1 MKISKINSPLFLGLL
16 LTSVFL
22 GHGQNLTQTVKGK
35 VTDIVTGSPLMGATI
50 VLMDSEPQLGVI
62 TDAQGFFIMENVP
75 VGRQSFSCSYL
86 GYEDALA
93 SEVLVGS
100 AKEISLTIRLT
111 ESLNQ
116 LGEVVVQAR
125 KDQIKPNNKLATVS
139 ARSFGVEEA
148 KRFPASISDPGR
160 MALSFAGVTNTD
172 DTTNE
177 IVIRGNA
184 PNQLLWK
191 IEGVEVPEPNHFSEE
206 GYSPGAVSLL
216 STNMLGNSDFFT
228 GAFPAEYGNATSG
241 VFDIKLRNGN
251 AENTEYAFQ
260 FGVLGTDLAVEGPF
274 SKNYK
279 GSYLVNYRYSTLTVL
294 NEIIEVSE
302 GSVPTFQDIA
312 LKINLPIGEKTNL
325 SLWGIGGISEDNQ
338 DNADQE
344 NPIIEEDEL
353 FDSKTYMGG
362 LNIKHYFNT
371 NTSVDAAL
379 SFSGNRSDYVFS
391 LDNTTNDNFFEERD
405 ILRNNAFRISA
416 NLNQKFN
423 AKTTLK
429 TGFIYSRLSYDVLTD
444 ETQNTNTT
452 TLVDAEGNGTFL
464 QFFSQAKYRFDEKF
478 STTFGLHVSSFSV
491 NDDFVVE
498 PRGGFEYK
506 ISPKHTLSAGVGLH
520 SRRMPLNQYF
530 IEIPD
535 GDGNIRTPNTELD
548 LMRATHY
555 VLGYDWRIIKN
566 GHLKVEAYYQDLNK
580 VAIAN
585 SPDFTDSFLNG
596 VFIQGELTDS
606 GKARN
611 YGLEFTLEKFFSN
624 QYYFLVTSSLFDS
637 QYRAADGN
645 WYDSRYNANY
655 TFNVVGGKEF
665 KAGKNGNNIFGIN
678 AKVLWNG
685 GKRGT
690 PIDLD
695 FFDETG
701 RVRRIQNQRN
711 TLQFDDYWRIDTSFS
726 YRINRPKVAHI
737 ISLDIQNVTN
747 RLNVDEEFFNTQTRM
762 IETEYQLELLPLLN
776 YRIEF

>member
-1 MKISKINSPLFLGLL
+1 MKKSKINAFLFLGLFF
-16 LTSVFL
+16 TSVLL
-22 GHGQNLTQTVKGK
+22 GYGQDLKQTVKGK

-50 VLMDSEPQLGVI
+50 ILIDSEPQLGVI
-62 TDAQGFFIMENVP
+62 TNAQGFFTMENVP

-86 GYEDALA
+86 GYEDALV
-93 SEVLVGS
+93 SQVLVGS
-100 AKEISLTIRLT
+100 AKEINLSIRLT

-116 LGEVVVQAR
+116 LGEIVVSAR

-139 ARSFGVEEA
+139 ARSFGVEET
-148 KRFPASISDPGR
+148 KRFPASISDPAR
-160 MALSFAGVTNTD
+160 MALSFAGVTNSD

-206 GYSPGAVSLL
+206 GYSPGAISLL

-251 AENTEYAFQ
+251 AEKAEYAFQ
-260 FGVLGTDLAVEGPF
+260 FGVLGTDLAIEGPF

-279 GSYLVNYRYSTLTVL
+279 GSYLVNYRYSTLTIL
-294 NEIIEVSE
+294 NNIIEVSE
-302 GSVPTFQDIA
+302 GSVPTFQDLA
-312 LKINLPIGEKTNL
+312 LKLNLPIGEKTNL
-325 SLWGIGGISEDNQ
+325 SFWGIGGFSEDNQ
-338 DNADQE
+338 DNAEQIS
-344 NPIIEEDEL
+344 PVLVEDE
-353 FDSKTYMGG
+353 FFESKTYMGG
-362 LNIKHYFNT
+362 LNLKHFFST
-371 NTSVDAAL
+371 NTSLDGAL
-379 SFSGNRSDYVFS
+379 SFSGNQSDYVFS
-391 LDNTTNDNFFEERD
+391 LDNTTNDDFLQERD
-405 ILRNNAFRISA
+405 ILRNNALRLSV

-423 AKTTLK
+423 ARTTLK
-429 TGFIYSRLSYDVLTD
+429 TGLVYSRLSYDVLTD
-444 ETQNTNTT
+444 EILNDNAI
-452 TLVDAEGNGTFL
+452 TLVDSEGNGTFL
-464 QFFSQAKYRFDEKF
+464 QFFSQAKYRFTEKL
-478 STTFGLHVSSFSV
+478 STTFGLHASSFSV
-491 NDDFVVE
+491 NNDFVLE
-498 PRGGFEYK
+498 PRGGIEYQ
-506 ISPKHTLSAGVGLH
+506 ISPKHTLSAGIGLH

-530 IEIPD
+530 IEI
-535 GDGNIRTPNTELD
+535 GDGQGNASTPNTNLD
-548 LMRATHY
+548 LMRAMHY
-555 VLGYDWRIIKN
+555 VLGYDWRILKN
-566 GHLKVEAYYQDLNK
+566 GHLKLEVYYQDLNK
-580 VAIAN
+580 VAVAADSN
-585 SPDFTDSFLNG
+585 FTDSFLNG
-596 VFIQGELTDS
+596 QFIERELTDS

-611 YGLEFTLEKFFSN
+611 YGLELTLEKFFSN

-665 KAGKNGNNIFGIN
+665 KAGKNGNNIFGVN

-690 PIDLD
+690 PVDLD
-695 FFDETG
+695 YFDDTG
-701 RVRRIQNQRN
+701 FVRLLQDQRN
-711 TLQFDDYWRIDTSFS
+711 ALQFDDYWRIDASFS

>member
-1 MKISKINSPLFLGLL
+1 MKKSKINAFLFLGLFF
-16 LTSVFL
+16 TSVLL
-22 GHGQNLTQTVKGK
+22 GYGQDLKQTVKGK

-50 VLMDSEPQLGVI
+50 ILIDSEPQLGVI
-62 TDAQGFFIMENVP
+62 TNAQGFFTMENVP

-86 GYEDALA
+86 GYEDALV
-93 SEVLVGS
+93 SQVLVGS
-100 AKEISLTIRLT
+100 AKEINLSIRLT

-116 LGEVVVQAR
+116 LGEVVVSAR

-139 ARSFGVEEA
+139 ARSFGVEET
-148 KRFPASISDPGR
+148 KRFPASISDPAR
-160 MALSFAGVTNTD
+160 MALSFAGVTNSD

-206 GYSPGAVSLL
+206 GYSPGAISLL

-251 AENTEYAFQ
+251 AEKAEYAFQ
-260 FGVLGTDLAVEGPF
+260 FGVLGTDLAIEGPF

-279 GSYLVNYRYSTLTVL
+279 GSYLVNYRYSTLTIL
-294 NEIIEVSE
+294 NNIIEVSE
-302 GSVPTFQDIA
+302 GSVPTFQDLA
-312 LKINLPIGEKTNL
+312 LKLNLPIGEKTNL
-325 SLWGIGGISEDNQ
+325 SFWGIGGFSEDNQ
-338 DNADQE
+338 DNAEQIS
-344 NPIIEEDEL
+344 PVLVEDE
-353 FDSKTYMGG
+353 FFESKTYMGG
-362 LNIKHYFNT
+362 LNLKHFFST
-371 NTSVDAAL
+371 NTSLDGAL
-379 SFSGNRSDYVFS
+379 SFSGNQSDYVFS
-391 LDNTTNDNFFEERD
+391 LDNTTNDDFLQERD
-405 ILRNNAFRISA
+405 ILRNNALRLSV

-423 AKTTLK
+423 ARTTLK
-429 TGFIYSRLSYDVLTD
+429 TGFVYSRLSYDVLTD
-444 ETQNTNTT
+444 EILNDNAI
-452 TLVDAEGNGTFL
+452 TLVDSEGNGTFL
-464 QFFSQAKYRFDEKF
+464 QFFSQAKYRFTEKL
-478 STTFGLHVSSFSV
+478 STTFGLHASSFSV
-491 NDDFVVE
+491 NNDFVLE
-498 PRGGFEYK
+498 PRGGIEYQ
-506 ISPKHTLSAGVGLH
+506 ISPKHTLSAGIGLH

-530 IEIPD
+530 IEI
-535 GDGNIRTPNTELD
+535 GDGQGNASTPNTNLD
-548 LMRATHY
+548 LMRAMHY
-555 VLGYDWRIIKN
+555 VLGYDWRILKN
-566 GHLKVEAYYQDLNK
+566 GHLKLEVYYQDLNK
-580 VAIAN
+580 VAVAADSN
-585 SPDFTDSFLNG
+585 FTDSFLNG
-596 VFIQGELTDS
+596 QFIERELTDS

-611 YGLEFTLEKFFSN
+611 YGLELTLEKFFSN

-665 KAGKNGNNIFGIN
+665 KAGKNGNNIFGVN

-690 PIDLD
+690 PVDLD
-695 FFDETG
+695 YFDDTG
-701 RVRRIQNQRN
+701 FVRLLQDQINA
-711 TLQFDDYWRIDTSFS
+711 LQFDDYWRIDASFS

>member
-1 MKISKINSPLFLGLL
+1 MKKPKINALLFLGLF
-16 LTSVFL
+16 LTSVLL
-22 GHGQNLTQTVKGK
+22 GYGQDLKQTVKGK

-50 VLMDSEPQLGVI
+50 ILIDSDPQLGVI
-62 TDAQGFFIMENVP
+62 TDAQGFFTMENVP
-75 VGRQSFSCSYL
+75 VGRQSFSCRYL
-86 GYEDALA
+86 GYEDALV
-93 SEVLVGS
+93 SQVLVGS
-100 AKEISLTIRLT
+100 AKEINLSIRLT

-116 LGEVVVQAR
+116 LGEVVVSAR

-139 ARSFGVEEA
+139 ARSFGVEET
-148 KRFPASISDPGR
+148 KRFPASISDPAR
-160 MALSFAGVTNTD
+160 MALSFAGVTNSD

-206 GYSPGAVSLL
+206 GYSPGAISLL

-251 AENTEYAFQ
+251 AEKAEYAIQ
-260 FGVLGTDLAVEGPF
+260 FGVLGTDLAIEGPF

-279 GSYLVNYRYSTLTVL
+279 GSYLVNYRYSTLTIL
-294 NEIIEVSE
+294 NNIIEVSE
-302 GSVPTFQDIA
+302 GSVPTFQDLA
-312 LKINLPIGEKTNL
+312 LKLNLPIGEKTNL
-325 SLWGIGGISEDNQ
+325 SFWGIGGFSEDNQ
-338 DNADQE
+338 DNAEQIS
-344 NPIIEEDEL
+344 PVLVEDEL
-353 FDSKTYMGG
+353 FESKTYMGG
-362 LNIKHYFNT
+362 LNLKHFFST
-371 NTSVDAAL
+371 NTSLDGAL
-379 SFSGNRSDYVFS
+379 SFSGNQSDYVFS
-391 LDNTTNDNFFEERD
+391 LDNTTNDDFLQERD
-405 ILRNNAFRISA
+405 ILRNNAIRLSV

-423 AKTTLK
+423 ARTTLK
-429 TGFIYSRLSYDVLTD
+429 TGFVYSRLSYDVLTD
-444 ETQNTNTT
+444 EILNDNAT
-452 TLVDAEGNGTFL
+452 TLVDSEGNGTFL
-464 QFFSQAKYRFDEKF
+464 QFFSQARYRFTEKL
-478 STTFGLHVSSFSV
+478 STTFGLHASSFSV
-491 NDDFVVE
+491 NDDFVLE
-498 PRGGFEYK
+498 PRGGIEYQ
-506 ISPKHTLSAGVGLH
+506 ISPKHTLSAGIGLH

-530 IEIPD
+530 IEIED
-535 GDGNIRTPNTELD
+535 GQGSVDNPNTNLD
-548 LMRATHY
+548 LMRAMHY

-566 GHLKVEAYYQDLNK
+566 GHLKMEVYYQDLNK
-580 VAIAN
+580 VAVAADSN
-585 SPDFTDSFLNG
+585 FTDSFLNG
-596 VFIQGELTDS
+596 QFIERELTDS

-611 YGLEFTLEKFFSN
+611 YGLELTLEKFFSN

-690 PIDLD
+690 PVDLD
-695 FFDETG
+695 YFDDTG
-701 RVRRIQNQRN
+701 FVRLLQDQRN
-711 TLQFDDYWRIDTSFS
+711 ALQFDDYWRIDASFS

>member
-1 MKISKINSPLFLGLL
+1 MKNICLKSPFVWTLLF
-16 LTSVFL
+16 SAVFFSNAQDL
-22 GHGQNLTQTVKGK
+22 KQTVKGK

-50 VLMDSEPQLGVI
+50 ILLDSEPQIGVI
-62 TDAQGFFIMENVP
+62 TDAQGFFAMENVP

-86 GYEDALA
+86 GYEDALV

-100 AKEISLTIRLT
+100 AKEINLTIKLT

-139 ARSFGVEEA
+139 ARSFGVEET

-184 PNQLLWK
+184 PNQLLWR

-206 GYSPGAVSLL
+206 GYSPGAISLL

-279 GSYLVNYRYSTLTVL
+279 GSYLVNYRYSTLTIL
-294 NEIIEVSE
+294 NNIIEVSE
-302 GSVPTFQDIA
+302 GSVPTFQDLA
-312 LKINLPIGEKTNL
+312 FKVNLPLGDKTNF
-325 SLWGIGGISEDNQ
+325 SVWGMGGISEDNQ
-338 DNADQE
+338 DNAEQV
-344 NPIIEEDEL
+344 NPSVFEDEI
-353 FDSKTYMGG
+353 FESKTYMGG
-362 LNIKHYFNT
+362 LNLKHFLNS
-371 NTSVDAAL
+371 NTSLDAAL
-379 SFSGNRSDYVFS
+379 SYSGNRSDYIFS
-391 LDNTTNDNFFEERD
+391 LDNRTNSDFYREQD
-405 ILRNNAFRISA
+405 ILRNNAIRLSA

-429 TGFIYSRLSYDVLTD
+429 TGIVYSRLSYDVLTD
-444 ETQNTNTT
+444 ETRDTDTEV
-452 TLVDAEGNGTFL
+452 LVNADGNGTFL
-464 QFFSQAKYRFDEKF
+464 QFFSQAKYRFNEKL
-478 STTFGLHVSSFSV
+478 STTFGLHASSFSV
-491 NDDFVVE
+491 NNDFVLE
-498 PRGGFEYK
+498 PRGGIEYR

-530 IEIPD
+530 IEVSA
-535 GDGNIRTPNTELD
+535 GQGNVTTPNTNLD

-555 VLGYDWRIIKN
+555 ILGYDWRIIKN
-566 GHLKVEAYYQDLNK
+566 GHLKVEVYYQDLNK
-580 VAIAN
+580 VAISAT
-585 SPDFTDSFLNG
+585 PGFTDSFLNG
-596 VFIQGELTDS
+596 RFIETALVDS
-606 GKARN
+606 GKGRN
-611 YGLEFTLEKFFSN
+611 YGLELTLEKFFSN
-624 QYYFLVTSSLFDS
+624 QYYFLITSSLFDS
-637 QYRAADGN
+637 QYRAGDGN

-665 KAGKNGNNIFGIN
+665 KMGKNNNNILGVN
-678 AKVLWNG
+678 AKLLWNG
-685 GKRGT
+685 GKRET
-690 PIDLD
+690 PVDLD
-695 FFDETG
+695 FFDQTG
-701 RVRRIQNQRN
+701 RVRLLQTERN
-711 TLQFDDYWRIDTSFS
+711 TVELDDYWRLDTSLS
-726 YRINRPKVAHI
+726 YRINRPKVSHV
-737 ISLDIQNVTN
+737 ISLDIQNLTN
-747 RLNVDEEFFNTQTRM
+747 RLNVNEVSFNPVARTT
-762 IETEYQLELLPLLN
+762 ETEYQLELLPLLN

>member
-1 MKISKINSPLFLGLL
+1 MEKRKQKDILVLGLL
-16 LTSVFL
+16 LVVGFIGSAQDL
-22 GHGQNLTQTVKGK
+22 KQTVKGK

-50 VLMDSEPQLGVI
+50 VLIGSEPQIGVI
-62 TDAQGFFIMENVP
+62 TDSQGFFTMEDVP
-75 VGRQSFSCSYL
+75 VGRQSFACSYL
-86 GYEDALA
+86 GYEDSQI

-100 AKEISLTIRLT
+100 AKEVNLTIRLT

-139 ARSFGVEEA
+139 ARSFGVEET

-160 MALSFAGVTNTD
+160 MALSFAGVTNSD

-206 GYSPGAVSLL
+206 GYSPGAISLL

-279 GSYLVNYRYSTLTVL
+279 GSYLVNYRYSTLTIL
-294 NEIIEVSE
+294 NNIIEVSE
-302 GSVPTFQDIA
+302 GSVPTFQDLA
-312 LKINLPIGEKTNL
+312 FKVNLPLGEKTNL
-325 SLWGIGGISEDNQ
+325 SAWGMGGISEDNEDNAEQ
-338 DNADQE
+338 DNP
-344 NPIIEEDEL
+344 NVFEEEI
-353 FDSKTYMGG
+353 FESKTYMGG
-362 LNIKHYFNT
+362 INLKHFFNP
-371 NTSVDAAL
+371 NTSLDGAL
-379 SFSGNRSDYVFS
+379 SYSGNRSDYIFS
-391 LDNTTNDNFFEERD
+391 LDSRVNTDFFRERD
-405 ILRNNAFRISA
+405 ILRNNAIRIST

-429 TGFIYSRLSYDVLTD
+429 TGFIYSRLSYDVLSD
-444 ETQNTNTT
+444 ETRNTDTDA
-452 TLVDAEGNGTFL
+452 LVNAEGNGTFL
-464 QFFSQAKYRFDEKF
+464 QLFSQAKYRFNEKF
-478 STTFGLHVSSFSV
+478 STTFGLHASSFSV
-491 NDDFVVE
+491 NDDFVLE
-498 PRGGFEYK
+498 PRGGMEYK
-506 ISPKHTLSAGVGLH
+506 ISPKHTLSAGIGLH

-530 IEIPD
+530 IEVSD
-535 GDGNIRTPNTELD
+535 TQGNTTTPNTDLD

-566 GHLKVEAYYQDLNK
+566 GHVKIEAYYQDLNK
-580 VAIAN
+580 VAIAADPASTN
-585 SPDFTDSFLNG
+585 SFLNG
-596 VFIQGELTDS
+596 RFIDEELTDS

-611 YGLEFTLEKFFSN
+611 YGVEFTLEKFFSN

-637 QYRAADGN
+637 KYRAGDGN
-645 WYDSRYNANY
+645 WYNSRYNANY

-665 KAGKNGNNIFGIN
+665 KMGKNGNNIFGVN
-678 AKVLWNG
+678 AKLLWNG
-685 GKRGT
+685 GKRDT
-690 PIDLD
+690 PVDLE
-695 FFDETG
+695 FFDQTG
-701 RVRRIQNQRN
+701 QVRLLQNQRN
-711 TLQFDDYWRIDTSFS
+711 TVELDDYWRIDTSFS
-726 YRINRPKVAHI
+726 YRINRPKVSHV
-737 ISLDIQNVTN
+737 ISFDIQNVTN
-747 RLNVDEEFFNTQTRM
+747 RLNVDEVSFNPVARTTE
-762 IETEYQLELLPLLN
+762 IEYQLELLPLLN

>member
-1 MKISKINSPLFLGLL
+1 MKTKNLLFLGLL
-16 LTSVFL
+16 FTALFCGNAQDL
-22 GHGQNLTQTVKGK
+22 KQTVKGK
-35 VTDIVTGSPLMGATI
+35 VTDIATGSPLMGATI
-50 VLMDSEPQLGVI
+50 VLLGSEPQIGVI
-62 TDAQGFFIMENVP
+62 TDAQGFFSMENVP
-75 VGRQSFSCSYL
+75 VGRQSFTCSYL
-86 GYEDALA
+86 GYEDASI

-100 AKEISLTIRLT
+100 AKEINLTIRLT

-139 ARSFGVEEA
+139 ARSFGVEET

-184 PNQLLWK
+184 PNQLLWR

-279 GSYLVNYRYSTLTVL
+279 GSYLVNYRYSTLTIL
-294 NEIIEVSE
+294 NNIIEVSE
-302 GSVPTFQDIA
+302 GSVPTFQDLA
-312 LKINLPIGEKTNL
+312 FKVNLPLGEKTNL
-325 SLWGIGGISEDNQ
+325 SAWGMGGISEDNQ
-338 DNADQE
+338 DNAEQS
-344 NPIIEEDEL
+344 NPNVFEDEI
-353 FDSKTYMGG
+353 FESKTYMGG
-362 LNIKHYFNT
+362 INLKHFFNS
-371 NTSVDAAL
+371 NTSLDGAL
-379 SFSGNRSDYVFS
+379 SYSGNRSDYIFS
-391 LDNTTNDNFFEERD
+391 LDSRINTDFYREQD
-405 ILRNNAFRISA
+405 ILRNNAIRVSA

-423 AKTTLK
+423 AKTSLK
-429 TGFIYSRLSYDVLTD
+429 TGLVYSRLSYDVLTD
-444 ETQNTNTT
+444 ETRDTDTEV
-452 TLVDAEGNGTFL
+452 LVNADGNGAFL
-464 QFFSQAKYRFDEKF
+464 QFFSQAKYRFNEKF
-478 STTFGLHVSSFSV
+478 STTFGLHASSFSV
-491 NDDFVVE
+491 NDDFVLE

-506 ISPKHTLSAGVGLH
+506 ISPKHTLSGGVGLH

-530 IEIPD
+530 IEVTD
-535 GDGNIRTPNTELD
+535 GQGDVTTPNTNLD
-548 LMRATHY
+548 LMRAAHY

-566 GHLKVEAYYQDLNK
+566 GHLKIEAYYQDLTK
-580 VAIAN
+580 VAISATPGSTN
-585 SPDFTDSFLNG
+585 SFLNG
-596 VFIQGELTDS
+596 RFIEEELTDS

-611 YGLEFTLEKFFSN
+611 YGLELTFEKFFSN

-637 QYRAADGN
+637 QYRAGDGN
-645 WYDSRYNANY
+645 WYNSRYNANY

-665 KAGKNGNNIFGIN
+665 KMGKNNNNIFGIN
-678 AKVLWNG
+678 AKLLWNG
-685 GKRGT
+685 GKRDT
-690 PIDLD
+690 PVDLE
-695 FFDETG
+695 FFDQTG
-701 RVRRIQNQRN
+701 RVRLIQTQRN
-711 TLQFDDYWRIDTSFS
+711 TIELDDYWRIDASFS
-726 YRINRPKVAHI
+726 YRINRPKVSHV
-737 ISLDIQNVTN
+737 ISFDIQNVTN
-747 RLNVDEEFFNTQTRM
+747 RLNVDETFFNPLTRS

>member
-1 MKISKINSPLFLGLL
+1 MKKTKITHSLFLGLL
-16 LTSVFL
+16 FTALISGNAQDL
-22 GHGQNLTQTVKGK
+22 NQTVKGK
-35 VTDIVTGSPLMGATI
+35 VTDIVTGSPLMGATV
-50 VLMDSEPQLGVI
+50 VLLNVEPQQGVI
-62 TDAQGFFIMENVP
+62 TDMQGFFSMENVP

-86 GYEDALA
+86 GYEDGLV

-100 AKEISLTIRLT
+100 AKEINLSIRLT

-116 LGEVVVQAR
+116 LGEVVVSAR

-139 ARSFGVEEA
+139 ARSFGVEET

-206 GYSPGAVSLL
+206 GYSPGAISLL

-279 GSYLVNYRYSTLTVL
+279 GSYLVNYRYSTLTIL
-294 NEIIEVSE
+294 NHIIEVSD
-302 GSVPTFQDIA
+302 GSVPTFQD
-312 LKINLPIGEKTNL
+312 LSFKVNLPLGDKTNL
-325 SLWGIGGISEDNQ
+325 SAWGIGGVSEDNQ
-338 DNADQE
+338 DNAEQI
-344 NPIIEEDEL
+344 NPNVFEDEQ

-362 LNIKHYFNT
+362 INIKHFFSP
-371 NTSVDAAL
+371 NTSLDGVL
-379 SFSGNRSDYVFS
+379 SYSGNRSDYDFS
-391 LDNTTNDNFFEERD
+391 VDNRNNGNFFRERD
-405 ILRNNAFRISA
+405 VLRNSAFRLSA

-429 TGFIYSRLSYDVLTD
+429 TGMVYSRMAYDVLSD
-444 ETQNTNTT
+444 ETQDTDTQ
-452 TLVDAEGNGTFL
+452 TLVNADGNGTFL
-464 QFFSQAKYRFDEKF
+464 QFFSQAKYRFTEKL
-478 STTFGLHVSSFSV
+478 SSTFGLHASSFSV
-491 NDDFVVE
+491 NEDFVLE
-498 PRGGFEYK
+498 PRAGFEFQVA
-506 ISPKHTLSAGVGLH
+506 PKHRLSGGVGLH

-530 IEIPD
+530 IEVED
-535 GDGNIRTPNTELD
+535 GQGNVSTPNKDLD
-548 LMRATHY
+548 LMRAAHY
-555 VLGYDWRIIKN
+555 VLGYDWRVIKN
-566 GHLKVEAYYQDLNK
+566 GHLKVEVYYQDLKK
-580 VAIAN
+580 VAVSTDPN
-585 SPDFTDSFLNG
+585 NTDSFLNG
-596 VFIQGELTDS
+596 QFISSGLVDS

-611 YGLEFTLEKFFSN
+611 YGLELTLEKFFSN

-665 KAGKNGNNIFGIN
+665 KAGKKGNNIFGIN
-678 AKVLWNG
+678 AKILWNG
-685 GKRGT
+685 GKRGN
-690 PIDLD
+690 PVDLD
-695 FFDETG
+695 FFDQTG
-701 RVRRIQNQRN
+701 NVRIIQNQRN
-711 TLQFDDYWRIDTSFS
+711 TLNLDDYWRIDTSFS

-737 ISLDIQNVTN
+737 ISLDIQNLTN
-747 RLNVDEEFFNTQTRM
+747 RQNIDEMFFNTNTRLM
-762 IETEYQLELLPLLN
+762 QAEYQLELLPLLN

>member
-1 MKISKINSPLFLGLL
+1 MKKSKSNLPLFLGLL
-16 LTSVFL
+16 LTALFS
-22 GHGQNLTQTVKGK
+22 GYGQDLTQTVKGK

-50 VLMDSEPQLGVI
+50 ILIDSEPQLGVI
-62 TDAQGFFIMENVP
+62 TDTQGFFTMENVP

-100 AKEISLTIRLT
+100 AKEINLTIRLT

-125 KDQIKPNNKLATVS
+125 KDQIRPNNKLATVS
-139 ARSFGVEEA
+139 ARSFGVEET

-279 GSYLVNYRYSTLTVL
+279 GSYLVNYRYSTLTIL
-294 NEIIEVSE
+294 NNVIEVSD
-302 GSVPTFQDIA
+302 GSVPTFQDIS
-312 LKINLPIGEKTNL
+312 LKVNLPLGEKTNL
-325 SLWGIGGISEDNQ
+325 SVWGIGGISEDNQ
-338 DNADQE
+338 DNAEQV
-344 NPIIEEDEL
+344 NPNVFEDEL
-353 FDSKTYMGG
+353 FESKTYMGG
-362 LNIKHYFNT
+362 LNIKHFFNPK
-371 NTSVDAAL
+371 TSLDAAL
-379 SFSGNRSDYVFS
+379 SYSGNRSDYVFS
-391 LDNTTNDNFFEERD
+391 LDNRVNTNFFQERD
-405 ILRNNAFRISA
+405 ILRNNAVRISA

-429 TGFIYSRLSYDVLTD
+429 TGFVYSRLSYDVLTD
-444 ETQNTNTT
+444 ETQNTNTAT
-452 TLVDAEGNGTFL
+452 IVDSDGNGTFL
-464 QFFSQAKYRFDEKF
+464 QFFSQAKYRFNEKF
-478 STTFGLHVSSFSV
+478 SSTFGLHASSFSV
-491 NDDFVVE
+491 NSDFVLE
-498 PRGGFEYK
+498 PRAGVEYK

-530 IEIPD
+530 ITVDD
-535 GDGNIRTPNTELD
+535 GLGNTTTPNADLD
-548 LMRATHY
+548 LMRAAHY
-555 VLGYDWRIIKN
+555 VLGYDWKVLKN
-566 GHLKVEAYYQDLNK
+566 GHLKIEAYYQDLSK
-580 VAIAN
+580 VAIASDSN
-585 SPDFTDSFLNG
+585 FTDSFLNG
-596 VFIQGELTDS
+596 TFIERALDDN

-611 YGLEFTLEKFFSN
+611 YGLELTLEKFFSN

-655 TFNVVGGKEF
+655 TFNIVGGKEF
-665 KAGKNGNNIFGIN
+665 KAGRNGNNIFGIN
-678 AKVLWNG
+678 AKVLVNG
-685 GKRGT
+685 GKRDT
-690 PIDLD
+690 PVDLD
-695 FFDETG
+695 FFDQTG
-701 RVRRIQNQRN
+701 QVRLLQNQRN
-711 TLQFDDYWRIDTSFS
+711 TVELDDYWRIDTSFS

-747 RLNVDEEFFNTQTRM
+747 RLNIDDQSFNTQTRA

>member
-1 MKISKINSPLFLGLL
+1 MKTLKLRISITLGLVFASIFLG
-16 LTSVFL
+16 F
-22 GHGQNLTQTVKGK
+22 GQDLRQTVKGR

-50 VLMDSEPQLGVI
+50 VLLNVEPQLGVV
-62 TDAQGFFIMENVP
+62 TDMQGFFSMENVP

-86 GYEDALA
+86 GYEDALI

-100 AKEISLTIRLT
+100 AKEINLTIRLT

-116 LGEVVVQAR
+116 LDEVVISAR

-139 ARSFGVEEA
+139 ARSFGVEET

-191 IEGVEVPEPNHFSEE
+191 IEGAEVPEPNHFSEE

-241 VFDIKLRNGN
+241 VFDIRLRNGN

-260 FGVLGTDLAVEGPF
+260 FGVLGTDLAIEGPF

-279 GSYLVNYRYSTLTVL
+279 GSYLVNYRYSTLTIL
-294 NEIIEVSE
+294 NNIIEVSE
-302 GSVPTFQDIA
+302 GSVPTFQD
-312 LKINLPIGEKTNL
+312 LSFKVNLPLGDKTNL
-325 SLWGIGGISEDNQ
+325 SAWGIGGVSEDNQ
-338 DNADQE
+338 DNEEQVVPDVF
-344 NPIIEEDEL
+344 EDEQ

-362 LNIKHYFNT
+362 INIKHFFSP
-371 NTSVDAAL
+371 NTSLDGVL
-379 SFSGNRSDYVFS
+379 SYSGNRSDYDFS
-391 LDNTTNDNFFEERD
+391 VDNRNNNRFFRERD
-405 ILRNNAFRISA
+405 ILRNSALRLSA

-429 TGFIYSRLSYDVLTD
+429 TGIVYSRLDYDVLSD
-444 ETQNTNTT
+444 ETIDTATE
-452 TLVDAEGNGTFL
+452 TLVNADGNGTFL
-464 QFFSQAKYRFDEKF
+464 QFFSQAKYRFTEKF
-478 STTFGLHVSSFSV
+478 STTFGLHASTFSV
-491 NDDFVVE
+491 NDDFVLE
-498 PRGGFEYK
+498 PRGGFEYRVA
-506 ISPKHTLSAGVGLH
+506 PKHTLSAGIGLH

-530 IEIPD
+530 IEVED
-535 GDGNIRTPNTELD
+535 TQGNVATPNKELD

-555 VLGYDWRIIKN
+555 VLGYDWRVIKN
-566 GHLKVEAYYQDLNK
+566 GHLKVEVYYQDLNK
-580 VAIAN
+580 VAVSADPNI
-585 SPDFTDSFLNG
+585 TDSFLNG
-596 VFIQGELTDS
+596 QFISAGLVDS

-611 YGLEFTLEKFFSN
+611 YGLELTLEKFFSN

-645 WYDSRYNANY
+645 WYDSRYNAQY

-665 KAGKNGNNIFGIN
+665 KAGRNSNNIFGVN
-678 AKVLWNG
+678 AKLLWNG

-690 PIDLD
+690 PVDLD
-695 FFDETG
+695 YFDQTG
-701 RVRRIQNQRN
+701 NVRILQDQRN
-711 TLQFDDYWRIDTSFS
+711 TLEFDDYWRLDTSFS

-737 ISLDIQNVTN
+737 ISLDIQNLTN
-747 RLNVDEEFFNTQTRM
+747 RKNIDEMFFSTRTRTM
-762 IETEYQLELLPLLN
+762 VPEYQLELLPLLN

>member
-1 MKISKINSPLFLGLL
+1 MFLGLFF
-16 LTSVFL
+16 TSVLL
-22 GHGQNLTQTVKGK
+22 GYGQDLKQTVKGK

-50 VLMDSEPQLGVI
+50 ILIDSEPQLGVI
-62 TDAQGFFIMENVP
+62 TNAQGFFTMENVP

-86 GYEDALA
+86 GYEDALV
-93 SEVLVGS
+93 SQVLVGS
-100 AKEISLTIRLT
+100 AKEINLSIRLT

-116 LGEVVVQAR
+116 LGEIVVSAR

-139 ARSFGVEEA
+139 ARSFGVEET
-148 KRFPASISDPGR
+148 KRFPASISDPAR
-160 MALSFAGVTNTD
+160 MALSFAGVTNSD

-206 GYSPGAVSLL
+206 GYSPGAISLL

-251 AENTEYAFQ
+251 AEKAEYAFQ
-260 FGVLGTDLAVEGPF
+260 FGVLGTDLAIEGPF

-279 GSYLVNYRYSTLTVL
+279 GSYLVNYRYSTLTIL
-294 NEIIEVSE
+294 NNIIEVSE
-302 GSVPTFQDIA
+302 GSVPTFQDLA
-312 LKINLPIGEKTNL
+312 LKLNLPIGEKTNL
-325 SLWGIGGISEDNQ
+325 SFWGIGGFSEDNQ
-338 DNADQE
+338 DNAEQIS
-344 NPIIEEDEL
+344 PVLVEDE
-353 FDSKTYMGG
+353 FFESKTYMGG
-362 LNIKHYFNT
+362 LNLKHFFST
-371 NTSVDAAL
+371 NTSLDGAL
-379 SFSGNRSDYVFS
+379 SFSGNQSDYVFS
-391 LDNTTNDNFFEERD
+391 LDNTTNDDFLQERD
-405 ILRNNAFRISA
+405 ILRNNALRLSV

-423 AKTTLK
+423 ARTTLK
-429 TGFIYSRLSYDVLTD
+429 TGLVYSRLSYDVLTD
-444 ETQNTNTT
+444 EILNDNAI
-452 TLVDAEGNGTFL
+452 TLVDSEGNGTFL
-464 QFFSQAKYRFDEKF
+464 QFFSQAKYRFTEKL
-478 STTFGLHVSSFSV
+478 STTFGLHASSFSV
-491 NDDFVVE
+491 NNDFVLE
-498 PRGGFEYK
+498 PRGGIEYQ
-506 ISPKHTLSAGVGLH
+506 ISPKHTLSAGIGLH

-530 IEIPD
+530 IEI
-535 GDGNIRTPNTELD
+535 GDGQGNASTPNTNLD
-548 LMRATHY
+548 LMRAMHY
-555 VLGYDWRIIKN
+555 VLGYDWRILKN
-566 GHLKVEAYYQDLNK
+566 GHLKLEVYYQDLNK
-580 VAIAN
+580 VAVAADSN
-585 SPDFTDSFLNG
+585 FTDSFLNG
-596 VFIQGELTDS
+596 QFIERELTDS

-611 YGLEFTLEKFFSN
+611 YGLELTLEKFFSN

-665 KAGKNGNNIFGIN
+665 KAGKNGNNIFGVN

-690 PIDLD
+690 PVDLD
-695 FFDETG
+695 YFDDTG
-701 RVRRIQNQRN
+701 FVRLLQDQRN
-711 TLQFDDYWRIDTSFS
+711 ALQFDDYWRIDASFS